1 MITPWR
7 GSQCSVTDSSSKPQI
22 LLTNDDGIRSPGLW
36 AAAEALAPLGF
47 VTVAAPLNQWSGAG
61 RSMPFQSEGRIYEEA
76 VTVGGKTWKVYAIDG
91 TPAQAVQHGLVE
103 LMPRYPDLIVA
114 GINYGEN
121 VGSGVTISGTIGAAL
136 EGASF
141 GVPGLAV
148 SLQTD
153 SQYHRSHSTDVDFNA
168 AAHFTHVFARLMLG
182 LPRPT
187 DVDVLKVEVPE
198 GAGPDTP
205 WRVTR
210 LSRTRYYLPQKPSRA
225 SLQDRA
231 TIAYERLVEPDRV
244 EPDSDVRA
252 LVDGVVS
259 VTPLSLD
266 ITSRVDLHTVQQLFE
281 QYSQI
286 ERQVE
291 GDEPPAAGPGRAS
304 PH

>member
-1 MITPWR
+1 LTEEPPR
-7 GSQCSVTDSSSKPQI
+7 KQI

-36 AAAEALAPLGF
+36 AAAAALAPLGY

-61 RSMPFQSEGRIYEEA
+61 RSMPYSSEGRIYEES
-76 VTVGGKTWKVYAIDG
+76 VTVGGQTWKVYAVDG

-103 LMPRYPDLIVA
+103 LMPAYPDLIVA

-121 VGSGVTISGTIGAAL
+121 VGSGVTISGTVGAAL

-153 SQYHRSHSTDVDFNA
+153 SQYHLSHSTDVDFA
-168 AAHFTHVFARLMLG
+168 AAGYFTHKFARLLLG
-182 LPRPT
+182 LPREG
-187 DVDVLKVEVPE
+187 DVDVLKVEVPDTATTE
-198 GAGPDTP
+198 TP

-210 LSRTRYYLPQKPSRA
+210 LSRTRYYLPQKPERRNLA
-225 SLQDRA
+225 DRGS
-231 TIAYERLVEPDRV
+231 IPYLRQVEPERL

-266 ITSRVDLHTVQQLFE
+266 ITSRVDLGTIQQIF
-281 QYSQI
+281 SQADGDLL
-286 ERQVE
+286 RQA
-291 GDEPPAAGPGRAS
+291 EPPKE
-304 PH
+304 

>member
-1 MITPWR
+1 MTQTSPR
-7 GSQCSVTDSSSKPQI
+7 KQI

-36 AAAEALAPLGF
+36 AAAAALAPLGY
-47 VTVAAPLNQWSGAG
+47 VTVVAPLNQWSGAG
-61 RSMPFQSEGRIYEEA
+61 RSMPYDSEGRIYEES
-76 VTVGGKTWKVYAIDG
+76 VTVGGQTWKVHAVAG

-103 LMPRYPDLIVA
+103 LMPAYPDLIVA

-121 VGSGVTISGTIGAAL
+121 VGSGVTISGTVGATL

-153 SQYHRSHSTDVDFNA
+153 SQYHLSHSTDVDFSA
-168 AAHFTHVFARLMLG
+168 AAYFAHKFASLLLN
-182 LPRPT
+182 LPRST

-198 GAGPDTP
+198 RATRATP

-210 LSRTRYYLPQKPSRA
+210 LSRTRYYLPQKPERR
-225 SLQDRA
+225 SLNDQGR
-231 TIAYERLVEPDRV
+231 IPYQRQVEPERL

-266 ITSRVDLHTVQQLFE
+266 LTSRVDMATIQQLF
-281 QYSQI
+281 SQADTDLV
-286 ERQVE
+286 QQ
-291 GDEPPAAGPGRAS
+291 AQMNNKA
-304 PH
+304 

>member
-1 MITPWR
+1 MNEETPR
-7 GSQCSVTDSSSKPQI
+7 KQI

-36 AAAEALAPLGF
+36 AAAAALAPLGY

-61 RSMPFQSEGRIYEEA
+61 RSMPYSSEGRIYEES
-76 VTVGGKTWKVYAIDG
+76 VTVGGQTWKVYAVDG

-103 LMPRYPDLIVA
+103 LMPAYPDLLVA

-121 VGSGVTISGTIGAAL
+121 VGSGVTISGTVGAAL

-153 SQYHRSHSTDVDFNA
+153 SQYHLSHSTDINFA
-168 AAHFTHVFARLMLG
+168 AAGYFTHKFAQLILG
-182 LPRPT
+182 LPREG
-187 DVDVLKVEVPE
+187 DVDVLKIEVPDS
-198 GAGPDTP
+198 ATPDTP

-210 LSRTRYYLPQKPSRA
+210 LSRTRYYLPQKPPA
-225 SLQDRA
+225 
-231 TIAYERLVEPDRV
+231 RLNLNDPGSIPYLRQIEPERV

-266 ITSRVDLHTVQQLFE
+266 ITSRVDLATIQQIF
-281 QYSQI
+281 SQAD
-286 ERQVE
+286 
-291 GDEPPAAGPGRAS
+291 GDLASKAEAPGKT
-304 PH
+304 